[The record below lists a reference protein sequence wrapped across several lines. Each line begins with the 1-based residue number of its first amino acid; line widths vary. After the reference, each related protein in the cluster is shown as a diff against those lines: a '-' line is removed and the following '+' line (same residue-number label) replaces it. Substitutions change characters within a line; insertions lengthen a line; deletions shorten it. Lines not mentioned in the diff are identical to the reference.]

1 MLLNLDLIAV
11 YYMRHRDALQYADHI
26 CIKLRYTPT
35 DDEKY
40 VNLAYRIFGVG
51 NGTEINPESSSDDAY
66 TGYGDND
73 ECLKIF
79 KDIENTLHD
88 TYSVLCVYLLPNIF
102 VRVEGDAGVFEL
114 SSPGLTLKAINDY
127 GPIGAI
133 KEMIK
138 NNKNGC
144 QVTINYKP
152 SEESFKQNINNLMNV
167 VEKVKTKVETADT
180 YVHNDAAAVENT
192 LQKASAFAQAHPVID
207 VGRNIE
213 LAKSKLKEQIAE
225 AKGYTNVVTDKP
237 GAARLSDDLRSTV
250 PDEDLLSAI
259 QANAMKHVEDVK
271 NGLTPKLEVNK
282 NLNLDG
288 TVKTDKKELS
298 DADKQAIDADVRKK
312 MEQNNNFFNQQLR
325 QINQMNASDGYV
337 IRENKNDTAVS
348 DLPQLNPED
357 DDAEDFDFNQNP
369 KAEKSKQ

>member
-1 MLLNLDLIAV
+1 
-11 YYMRHRDALQYADHI
+11 MRHRDALQYADHI

-51 NGTEINPESSSDDAY
+51 NGTEINPESSSDDVY
-66 TGYGDND
+66 NGYGDND
-73 ECLKIF
+73 ECLKLI
-79 KDIENTLHD
+79 KDIEGALHD
-88 TYSVLCVYLLPNIF
+88 TNSVLCVYLLPNIF

-114 SSPGLTLKAINDY
+114 SSPGLTLKNISKY

-133 KEMIK
+133 KEMVK
-138 NNKNGC
+138 NLNEGC
-144 QVTINYKP
+144 QITINYKP
-152 SEESFKQNINNLMNV
+152 SEESFKKNVNKLMNV
-167 VEKVKTKVETADT
+167 VKQVKTKPTDSYVQDDVTSVET
-180 YVHNDAAAVENT
+180 T
-192 LQKASAFAQAHPVID
+192 LQKASTFAQAHPVID

-271 NGLTPKLEVNK
+271 NGLTPKLEVNE

-337 IRENKNDTAVS
+337 IRENKNDTTVS